1 MSHAR
6 FRFAI
11 AIAAIGIAVP
21 AAAQPGQM
29 VPLPEQAG
37 DQELAPGPAPEIAP
51 APYETAPMPP
61 PGARVDFRSSGAMQF
76 DVYVDQQPACHT
88 PCSLQLDPSRW
99 VTMRSQERRPLRLD
113 VGNVGHGDTV
123 VVAKPMSMGGY
134 ATGVTFTTLGGMAV
148 VTGITLTAV
157 GCGGDRDG
165 MCKAGL
171 ITGGS
176 GLVVTAGAIWLIQ
189 RSMPRLK
196 IAPAYTAG
204 GGGFAARF

>member
-1 MSHAR
+1 MSHAG
-6 FRFAI
+6 FRSAI
-11 AIAAIGIAVP
+11 AIAAIGIA
-21 AAAQPGQM
+21 ATASAQPGQM
-29 VPLPEQAG
+29 VPLPEQ
-37 DQELAPGPAPEIAP
+37 ELAPAPVPEIAP
-51 APYETAPMPP
+51 APAPYEAAPMPA
-61 PGARVDFRSSGAMQF
+61 PGARVDFMSSGAMQF
-76 DVYVDQQPACHT
+76 DVYVDQQPACST
-88 PCSLQLDPSRW
+88 PCSLNLDPSRW
-99 VTMRSQERRPLRLD
+99 VTMRSRERRPLRLD

-123 VVAKPMSMGGY
+123 VVAEPMSTGAF

-165 MCKAGL
+165 MCTAGL

-189 RSMPRLK
+189 KSMPRLK
-196 IAPAYTAG
+196 IGPAFQAG